1 MSCLYKTPGC
11 DGKIITNRICACR
24 APLIYA
30 EETGDGVVVSFGAK
44 WGLYTKEG
52 VLLREMSQHDARAI
66 VNEELMRRSLPGG
79 EDR

>member
-11 DGKIITNRICACR
+11 DGKIITYRVCACR
-24 APLIYA
+24 TPLIYA
-30 EETGDGVVVSFGAK
+30 EETDHGVVVSFGAK

-52 VLLREMSQHDARAI
+52 ILIREMSQQEARAI
-66 VNEELMRRSLPGG
+66 VDAELMYRSLPRG